1 MASAT
6 QWCCWAPM
14 PIPHRVFRAINCK
27 RCSTRF
33 YICQSCYRGH
43 RYCGDECRGQAR
55 AQQMREANRRYRCSQ
70 EARLDHRD
78 RQRRYR
84 RSENSVLYQSSNSD
98 QSDAMIASPA
108 PQILAVPVSATG
120 AANLKRPFRGSSARL
135 ASRGEIQCQVCGRY
149 GEYIDIST
157 GY

>member
-6 QWCCWAPM
+6 QRCCWAPM
-14 PIPHRVFRAINCK
+14 PIPLQLFRAISCK

-43 RYCGDECRGQAR
+43 RYCGDECRGQGR
-55 AQQMREANRRYRCSQ
+55 AQQVREANQRYRCSQ

-84 RSENSVLYQSSNSD
+84 RSENSVLYQSSNPHHSN
-98 QSDAMIASPA
+98 AMIASPA
-108 PQILAVPVSATG
+108 SQILTVPVSGIGT
-120 AANLKRPFRGSSARL
+120 ANLKRPFAGSSARL
-135 ASRGEIQCQVCGRY
+135 ASTGEIQCQVCGRR
-149 GEYIDIST
+149 GQYIDIST
-157 GY
+157 G